1 MIPSRAD
8 VVVVGGG
15 ITGTSVAFHLAEAGV
30 DVCLVERSELAS
42 GSTSRA
48 AGGVRAQ
55 FSDPLNI
62 QLGLRSLEAFS
73 RFSERPGGEIDFE
86 QVGYLFLLDRPDDV
100 EVFERSVALQNELG
114 LPSRHALRRLM
125 KKLAI
130 ADE

>member
-1 MIPSRAD
+1 MSVPARAE

-15 ITGTSVAFHLAEAGV
+15 ITGTSIAFHLAEAGV

-62 QLGLRSLEAFS
+62 VLGLRSLEAFAAFG
-73 RFSERPGGEIDFE
+73 RRPGVQIDFS
-86 QVGYLFLLDRPDDV
+86 QYGYLLLLHLPDAV
-100 EVFERSVALQNELG
+100 PSLQRSLALN
-114 LPSRHALRRLM
+114 
-125 KKLAI
+125 
-130 ADE
+130 